1 MSEQPQEAESAGA
14 PGAPGNVSS
23 TNLKPIP
30 FYSNSPYRGAVEALQ
45 QIVNEEDKTP
55 SSSRARHYQR
65 YYAANPNSKLKY
77 FTTFN
82 APIAY
87 DVICDPI
94 GFRQH
99 SGECWSDSI
108 QQILLFCDTIKE
120 TSQPFFLN
128 NSEAEFTS
136 ILEKY
141 EHIKNSK
148 ETLLKAVHLLMLI
161 KKRFINKYNSLKE
174 FTNNNKGVMCLLDD
188 YPDPVKRYDVFQKF
202 FKPEKQ
208 TLKRQKSEFLGMVSA
223 NLMKN
228 TLTENKNEK
237 PKTNLIIEAGASKTI
252 IVKAITELLKI
263 IGLNH
268 TIIESQVISSAT
280 KKMLHNLNTQN
291 NSSNVE
297 SINDNLESAYKEL
310 EAEVAAQD
318 AAEAAAANSSA
329 SSTKSENSSKSTIV
343 AENNSVSA
351 AASENNS
358 ASAAASEISLVSII
372 KSMYSDVHPVP
383 PTIVATLV
391 SGAFASSLFLLKTAE
406 NEYRFIKNIK
416 EEPFEKTPEM
426 RERIIELKKDNIV
439 TLKNNTLRI
448 LDYKLD
454 FGGHATC
461 FYKCDGN
468 LLYYDDNFGLFKTP
482 AGLNIDDING
492 VFYYKGGEIAF
503 VNFDFKRTENV
514 FKNGLIFHEGEMLP
528 FNDARVKK
536 LIDGIIVGCMHFLYY
551 IHVVPPTQNAGK
563 HKRKRQTIKKR
574 NKRMRTRTRSRA
586 RKI

>member
-14 PGAPGNVSS
+14 PRNVSS

-30 FYSNSPYRGAVEALQ
+30 SNSNDPYRGAIEGLQ
-45 QIVNEEDKTP
+45 QIINEENKTP

-77 FTTFN
+77 LTTFN

-108 QQILLFCDTIKE
+108 QQIILFCDTIKE

-136 ILEKY
+136 ILENY

-174 FTNNNKGVMCLLDD
+174 FTKNNKGVMCLLDD

-223 NLMKN
+223 NLIKN
-228 TLTENKNEK
+228 TLTENNKA
-237 PKTNLIIEAGASKTI
+237 TNLIEAGASKTV
-252 IVKAITELLKI
+252 IVKAIAELLKI

-268 TIIESQVISSAT
+268 TIIESQVISSGT
-280 KKMLHNLNTQN
+280 KEMLHNLNSQN
-291 NSSNVE
+291 NNSNAG
-297 SINDNLESAYKEL
+297 SNNDNLENAYKEL

-329 SSTKSENSSKSTIV
+329 SSTKSETIV
-343 AENNSVSA
+343 AENNAVSTTV
-351 AASENNS
+351 SENNS
-358 ASAAASEISLVSII
+358 GSTAASEISLASTI
-372 KSMYSDVHPVP
+372 KSMYSDVYPVP
-383 PTIVATLV
+383 PTVVATQI
-391 SGAFASSLFLLKTAE
+391 SGAFASSLFLVKTAE
-406 NEYRFIKNIK
+406 NEYRFITNITK
-416 EEPFEKTPEM
+416 EPFEKITPELK
-426 RERIIELKKDNIV
+426 ERIIQLKKDNIV
-439 TLKNNTLRI
+439 TIKNNTLTI
-448 LDYKLD
+448 LDYKMD

-468 LLYYDDNFGLFKTP
+468 LFYYDDNFGLFKTP

-503 VNFDFKRTENV
+503 VNFDFKRTENI

-528 FNDARVKK
+528 FNDVRVKK
-536 LIDGIIVGCMHFLYY
+536 LVDGIIVGYMHFLYY
-551 IHVVPPTQNAGK
+551 IHVVPPNQNAGK

-574 NKRMRTRTRSRA
+574 NKRMRTRTRR